1 MKDERTP
8 CVVTEEMVKM
18 MKPLSVII
26 DVSIDRGGCFESSEI
41 TSHNNPTFKKHG
53 VIHYCVPNI
62 PSRMART
69 ASFALSNIFSIL
81 LLKIASFGGVKN
93 TIIQNDNISQGV
105 YVINGNLTNK
115 VIGDWYNLPYKTL
128 K

>member
-1 MKDERTP
+1 
-8 CVVTEEMVKM
+8 MVKM

-26 DVSIDRGGCFESSEI
+26 DVSIDRGCFESSEI
-41 TSHNNPTFKKHG
+41 TSHNNPTFEKHG

-81 LLKIASFGGVKN
+81 LLKIASFVELKIQSYKM
-93 TIIQNDNISQGV
+93 TIFLKEFMLLM
-105 YVINGNLTNK
+105 VI
-115 VIGDWYNLPYKTL
+115 
-128 K
+128 